1 MKMGASQRTYNDI
14 VTYQADAN
22 FAVKTIN
29 IPTLAV
35 EVQPGSCIKS
45 DGTAY
50 TSGSDCL
57 LVLSNHRAGEDANI
71 IVADRLV
78 YIRPETVTAVMGATV
93 GAAAIAALIE
103 NGNIRVALADK

>member
-1 MKMGASQRTYNDI
+1 MKMGESHRTYNDVI
-14 VTYQADAN
+14 TSAVSGN
-22 FAVKTIN
+22 FDRKTIK

-35 EVQPGSCIKS
+35 EVQPGSVIKS

-50 TSGSDCL
+50 TSGSDAL
-57 LVLSNHRAGEDANI
+57 LVLSHHRAGTDANI

-78 YIRPETVTAVMGATV
+78 YIRPETITAVMGATV
-93 GAAAIAALIE
+93 GAAAIAALTA

>member
-1 MKMGASQRTYNDI
+1 MKMGESQLTYNDVI
-14 VTYQADAN
+14 TSHVSGN
-22 FAVKTIN
+22 FDRKTIN

-50 TSGSDCL
+50 TSGDDCL
-57 LVLSNHRAGEDANI
+57 LVLSHHRAGDDANI
-71 IVADRLV
+71 IVADRLI

-93 GAAAIAALIE
+93 GAAAIAALTKS
-103 NGNIRVALADK
+103 GNVRIALADK

>member
-1 MKMGASQRTYNDI
+1 MKMGESQRTYNDV
-14 VTYQADAN
+14 VTYQADSL
-22 FAVKTIN
+22 FATRVIN

-71 IVADRLV
+71 IVADRGV
-78 YIRPETVTAVMGATV
+78 YIRAETVTAVMGATV
-93 GAAAIAALIE
+93 GAAAIAALTAS
-103 NGNIRVALADK
+103 GNIRVALADK